1 LNLVGE
7 GAIWVDE
14 DLAVATF
21 LAVLALLAAFENK
34 TSGGVADEG
43 GGDWLEGLSQGVL
56 AELGIL
62 LFDID
67 ATGEADILPRAR
79 VIGVGPGL
87 EGVTCL
93 LGGLPE
99 RPASNAIGLRVEYR
113 CSVAERVW
121 ADVGVRG
128 LDALDGDGDNVKFV
142 PPFCGRRM
150 ESDFRRDDV
159 DRRGRFDFESAELDS
174 AFALGGLATSNS
186 GKVLGQRGL
195 RGEELRID
203 RVGAPVARVT
213 VGGV

>member
-1 LNLVGE
+1 MVVGKIICFFNFSSTY
-7 GAIWVDE
+7 GAYVVS
-14 DLAVATF
+14 ARV
-21 LAVLALLAAFENK
+21 
-34 TSGGVADEG
+34 SGQSCMSGMPMWMVVE
-43 GGDWLEGLSQGVL
+43 EGVL

-150 ESDFRRDDV
+150 ESDFRRDDI

-203 RVGAPVARVT
+203 RVRAPVARVT

>member
-1 LNLVGE
+1 MVVGE
-7 GAIWVDE
+7 IIYFFNFSSTYGAYVVS
-14 DLAVATF
+14 ARV
-21 LAVLALLAAFENK
+21 
-34 TSGGVADEG
+34 SGQSCMSGMPMWMVVE
-43 GGDWLEGLSQGVL
+43 EGVL

-150 ESDFRRDDV
+150 ESDFRRDDI
-159 DRRGRFDFESAELDS
+159 DRRGRFASTSRAPNSTRRLRS
-174 AFALGGLATSNS
+174 LVLRLAILGRCWGS
-186 GKVLGQRGL
+186 
-195 RGEELRID
+195 
-203 RVGAPVARVT
+203 VG
-213 VGGV
+213 